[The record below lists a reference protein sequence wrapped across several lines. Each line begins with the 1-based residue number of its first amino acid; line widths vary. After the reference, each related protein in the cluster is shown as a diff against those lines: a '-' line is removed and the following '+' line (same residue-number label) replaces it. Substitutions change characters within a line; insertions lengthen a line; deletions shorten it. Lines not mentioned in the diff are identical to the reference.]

1 MPLRVRT
8 RKRDVVIVLRLE
20 PKAAEN
26 ERSNRKCITMV
37 RDIETGAVM
46 IRAKITDDLGVGNLT
61 SA

>member
-20 PKAAEN
+20 PKAAES
-26 ERSNRKCITMV
+26 ERSNCKCITVV
-37 RDIETGAVM
+37 RDMETGAVM
-46 IRAKITDDLGVGNLT
+46 IRAKITDNLGVGNLT